1 MKTINNT
8 ELLLKAFDIQLK
20 KMLQADLKA
29 YRTAQLKNGGSNQG
43 SKKAA

>member
-8 ELLLKAFDIQLK
+8 DLLLRSIDIQLK

-29 YRTAQLKNGGSNQG
+29 YRTAQHKNGNNQG
-43 SKKAA
+43 AKKAA